1 MNASYPAQAPT
12 TADNVINAE
21 GNLPAGNDFA
31 QPPLNAE
38 GSKEPTNNDPAQH
51 PMLPP
56 FVKHAVNAAVNP
68 PVGNE
73 DIIVGD
79 FHIDGVADIIGIES
93 WQHVTAFYEA
103 TTPLIKKNRQSNRL
117 MIKSKFNLIKE
128 ALLRNREGD
137 ESIAELQSEYSQIY
151 KWNKA
156 FAVVINGDSTVVIA
170 RPPDI
175 IGQRR

>member
-1 MNASYPAQAPT
+1 MALHHLILFFTKQTKTTVMNASYPAQAPT

-21 GNLPAGNDFA
+21 GNLPAGNNFA

-38 GSKEPTNNDPAQH
+38 GSKDPTNNDPAQH

-79 FHIDGVADIIGIES
+79 FHIDGVADITGVES
-93 WQHVTAFYEA
+93 W
-103 TTPLIKKNRQSNRL
+103 
-117 MIKSKFNLIKE
+117 
-128 ALLRNREGD
+128 
-137 ESIAELQSEYSQIY
+137 
-151 KWNKA
+151 
-156 FAVVINGDSTVVIA
+156 
-170 RPPDI
+170 
-175 IGQRR
+175 

>member
-1 MNASYPAQAPT
+1 
-12 TADNVINAE
+12 
-21 GNLPAGNDFA
+21 
-31 QPPLNAE
+31 LNAE

-79 FHIDGVADIIGIES
+79 FHIDGVADIIGVES
-93 WQHVTAFYEA
+93 RRHVTAFYEA
-103 TTPLIKKNRQSNRL
+103 TIPLIIKSRQSNRL

-137 ESIAELQSEYSQIY
+137 ESIAELWSEYPQIY